1 MEMERINVRSLIL
14 FLLAAAAMVSCIRD
28 KTPEGAELA
37 AGDRLPDFSVTM
49 SGGKSF
55 STAGLGGKVSLI
67 MFFHTGC
74 PDCRAEL
81 PVVQSIY
88 EEYGQEIGI
97 CCISREEGAAEI
109 EEYWQ
114 SAGLTLPWSAQ
125 EDRSIYS
132 LFATYGV
139 PRIYISD
146 RNLTIYSVYDDDPL
160 ATRSQLAA
168 DIEACLAE

>member
-1 MEMERINVRSLIL
+1 MQRRRIQSLIS
-14 FLLAAAAMVSCIRD
+14 FLITAAVVVSCIRD
-28 KTPEGAELA
+28 EAPEGAELA
-37 AGDRLPDFSVTM
+37 VGDSLPDFSVTM
-49 SGGKSF
+49 SDGSSF
-55 STAGLGGKVSLI
+55 STSDLEGKVSLI

-88 EEYGQEIGI
+88 EKYGQEIGI